1 MATERQIEQAFLRG
15 VRSIVDAVQF
25 NAIRAEI
32 ARGDFASA
40 VAGLD
45 IEEAAFDEL
54 RTLLIET
61 YAQGGVNEI
70 TGRRWPV
77 PVRWNSATPQAEQ
90 FARYVIGEHITEI
103 VRDTHDAVRWTMGDS
118 IAFGRSANQTA
129 LDIVGRV
136 GPSGRREGGILGLN
150 TQRAQWVSA
159 FRQKLMTDPQSVAN
173 HPMLTAAQR
182 RLLAGEKALSQSQIN
197 AIMRTYENAQLLSRG
212 RAIAI
217 TERGNAINAGAVEAW
232 RQAAEKLRVPVSALV
247 KTWMHTGMHKHERM
261 THLLANGDKVIGL
274 NTPFQIGIHSMQ
286 YPHDPMAP
294 ASEVINCH
302 CRVKINL
309 PKNWRELANGS

>member
-103 VRDTHDAVRWTMGDS
+103 VRDTRDAVRWTMGDS

-150 TQRAQWVSA
+150 TQRAQWVSG
-159 FRQKLMTDPQSVAN
+159 FRRKLMEDPASVAN
-173 HPMLTAAQR
+173 NALLTATQR
-182 RLLAGEKALSQSQIN
+182 RLLAKGEPLTQSQIN

-212 RAIAI
+212 KAIAV
-217 TERGNAINAGAVEAW
+217 TERGNAINGGAVEAW
-232 RQAAEKLRVPVSALV
+232 RQAAEKLRVPISALV
-247 KTWMHTGMHKHERM
+247 KEWRHIGAHKHERLS
-261 THLLANGDKVIGL
+261 HLMASGSKVAGL

-302 CRVKINL
+302 CQVRISL
-309 PKNWRELANGS
+309 PRNWRELANG